1 MGGAILAPAGH
12 RSVLRP
18 GGARRRPEGWDRGV
32 RSPTVAPP
40 LSLTLGL
47 VLRNSV
53 PRFYDA
59 NLTAEHASGEARGMD
74 IRVGDA
80 LPKRSLK
87 LEEVTGRH
95 ALAGGADEVLGGNVA
110 LHRV

>member
-1 MGGAILAPAGH
+1 
-12 RSVLRP
+12 
-18 GGARRRPEGWDRGV
+18 
-32 RSPTVAPP
+32 
-40 LSLTLGL
+40 
-47 VLRNSV
+47 
-53 PRFYDA
+53 
-59 NLTAEHASGEARGMD
+59 MD